1 MVTLLNLMQWEPNL
15 WNNIALP
22 DGVSLQTLVD
32 TIMSEYGNMD
42 VVHDYP
48 DLFMWMNETWFRRKY
63 WSIEKMF
70 NTLHFEYNPIENYR
84 RNEDEWQNHND
95 DESRN
100 ITETHDRGKNVNY
113 SDNVDYSSQDDTTIS
128 RNRTQVEDTQD
139 DVNRTVETS
148 STTTVN
154 NDVSAYNSESYVND
168 SKTVTETSGTETDS
182 VSENKLVKN
191 TDKMDDV
198 GKTVKKDDTVTTGN
212 SSENENVRTSHDDT
226 FSSDREMK
234 RGLLSY
240 GNIGVTTSQ
249 QMIKE
254 EREVSEFDF
263 YWWLAEMWARD
274 NIVLCSV

>member
-15 WNNIALP
+15 WNNVVLP

-70 NTLHFEYNPIENYR
+70 STLHFEYNPIENYR
-84 RNEDEWQNHND
+84 RNEDEWQSHND
-95 DESRN
+95 DENRN
-100 ITETHDRGKNVNY
+100 ITETHDRGKNVDY
-113 SDNVDYSSQDDTTIS
+113 SDNVDYSSQDDTTLS

-139 DVNRTVETS
+139 DVNKTIETS

-154 NDVSAYNSESYVND
+154 NDVSAYNSASYVND
-168 SKTVTETSGTETDS
+168 SKTVTETSGNETDT
-182 VSENKLVKN
+182 VSENKMVKN
-191 TDKMDDV
+191 TEEIDDV
-198 GKTVKKDDTVTTGN
+198 GETVKKDDTVTTGN
-212 SSENENVRTSHDDT
+212 STENENVRTSHDDT

-249 QMIKE
+249 QMIRE

-263 YWWLAEMWARD
+263 YWWLAEMWAKD